1 MDKSTKEQSSPLSD
15 PKRPV
20 LAVQPERL
28 EKLSSTISTM
38 GFEVGVLAD
47 LLEMKVNHSGNGEDL
62 SDHLYFAAQALKR
75 LQEGLADAEEYITT
89 LDRKDIDLAEFVR
102 WVKVGPS

>member
-1 MDKSTKEQSSPLSD
+1 MGSKTKGQSAPLSD
-15 PKRPV
+15 SQRPV

-28 EKLSSTISTM
+28 RELSSTISTM
-38 GFEVGVLAD
+38 GFEAGMLAD
-47 LLEMKVNHSGNGEDL
+47 LLEMKVNTSDNGEDL
-62 SDHLYFAAQALKR
+62 SGHLYFAAQALKR
-75 LQEGLADAEEYITT
+75 LQQGLSDAEGHITT